1 MSVLRNKVLEREK
14 QSIISKGKKKKK
26 GKQAQGNAVAS
37 IIFPP
42 LPLFVA
48 FSPFFKIGFALKYLW
63 KRIA

>member
-1 MSVLRNKVLEREK
+1 MSVCVKK
-14 QSIISKGKKKKK
+14 QQSIGKGEAEHHIKGKKKK

-48 FSPFFKIGFALKYLW
+48 FSPFFKIGFALKYL
-63 KRIA
+63 